1 MLSTRAVGLGSP
13 LRKALFSPSLAR
25 NQALLR
31 TTLAKRA
38 VQTESLPPSA
48 SVDILNKQRLLRPS
62 SPHFTIY
69 QPQLTWIASIAN
81 RITGSA
87 LSTLLYAFSLAYLL
101 APGTFDS
108 AHVIEFVAG
117 LPDAAKYAGK
127 ALLAAPFAFHSL
139 NGIRHLSW
147 DMGKFM
153 SIKGVYT
160 TGYAV
165 LAGTAVGTAV
175 LVYL

>member
-1 MLSTRAVGLGSP
+1 MLSTRALGLGSP
-13 LRKALFSPSLAR
+13 LRKTLFSSSLAR
-25 NQALLR
+25 NQSLIR

-62 SPHFTIY
+62 SPHMTIY

-81 RITGSA
+81 RITGAA
-87 LSTLLYAFSLAYLL
+87 LSTLLYSFSIAYVF
-101 APGTFDS
+101 APGVFDS

-117 LPDAAKYAGK
+117 LPDAVKYAGK

-153 SIKGVYT
+153 SIRGVYQ
-160 TGYAV
+160 TGYLV
-165 LAGTAVGTAV
+165 LAGTAVSTAV
-175 LVYL
+175 LVFL